1 MSKHLKRLNAP
12 RTLKLHRKEDTWTV
26 KSSPGP
32 HSLEKSIPLGLVI
45 RDYLNLADTLKET
58 KRIIANGDILVDG
71 IKRKSHKFPCGLMD
85 VISIPKI
92 KKDYRILFNRRGK
105 LILIPISTS
114 ESSWKLCRIEN
125 KTIVKGK
132 QIQINLH
139 DGKNKIIKKDEYK
152 TGDVLKISFK
162 DNKIDDTYKFEK
174 GTVSMIIGG
183 SHIGEVANIE
193 DIEIIASSKP
203 NLVKMKGN
211 NDFSTLQKYVFP
223 IGKAKPA
230 IELPEVKIK

>member
-12 RTLKLHRKEDTWTV
+12 RTLQIHRKEETWTI

-45 RDYLNLADTLKET
+45 RNYLNLADTLKET
-58 KRIIANGDILVDG
+58 KRIISNGEILVDG
-71 IKRKSHKFPCGLMD
+71 IIRKNHKFPCGIMD
-85 VISIPKI
+85 VISIPKL
-92 KKDYRILFNRRGK
+92 KKDYRVLFNRRGK
-105 LILIPISTS
+105 LILIPISS
-114 ESSWKLCRIEN
+114 KESNWKLCRIEN

-132 QIQINLH
+132 KIQLNLH
-139 DGKNKIIKKDEYK
+139 DGTNKLVKKDEYK
-152 TGDVLKISFK
+152 TGDVLKILF
-162 DNKIDDTYKFEK
+162 NEQKIDDIFKFEK

-203 NLVKMKGN
+203 NLTKMKGK
-211 NDFSTLQKYVFP
+211 NDFTTLQKYVFP

-230 IELPEVKIK
+230 IELPEVKIQ